1 MVKWKTSRTFGKL
14 LREIAIKYHWDPKKH
29 RYELVE
35 EPKKQCNR
43 IFIDEKLAIRVIM
56 DCRTTP
62 SHRFRTR
69 LGFKQ
74 YYVIL
79 TKEQSMLTRIMNS
92 FEEENMQTQS
102 NVLANKIDS
111 YFHDYKL
118 AIEIN
123 KNGDSDRSIE

>member
-1 MVKWKTSRTFGKL
+1 
-14 LREIAIKYHWDPKKH
+14 
-29 RYELVE
+29 
-35 EPKKQCNR
+35 
-43 IFIDEKLAIRVIM
+43 M
-56 DCRTTP
+56 DCRTTL

-118 AIEIN
+118 AIKIN
-123 KNGDSDRSIE
+123 KKETATEVLTKTKTNRTRTWL